1 MLLVTLSE
9 LCRLYIKPLGVIL
22 RYIILALIAY
32 YSKTDI
38 DS

>member
-9 LCRLYIKPLGVIL
+9 LYRLYIKLGVML

-38 DS
+38 VDS